1 MAKINAEALSALK
14 KNRND
19 EILKS
24 RAAAVLGKKQNPSWH
39 VLMDHIGLVFTN
51 FEGIRGYYN
60 IISEEWV
67 FVMTDVGRAH
77 EMLRD
82 ALIKADIMKY
92 TIHETAAFEWKEPI
106 DWVAFTIGNRAEYVT
121 VRSTYY
127 TDDSTTVDLTPEKK
141 AAIEYRIREEAI
153 PKLRAIMDEEYPYH
167 IKPRVISSFDNT
179 SVDIQNLYDWGE
191 RYFTT
196 GQGNFSELVY
206 RLKGKN
212 PLESVI
218 EFDEWLEEE
227 REVE

>member
-1 MAKINAEALSALK
+1 MAKINEEALAILK

-19 EILKS
+19 EVLKS
-24 RAAAVLGKKQNPSWH
+24 RAAAVLDKKQNPSWS

-51 FEGIRGYYN
+51 FEGVRGYYN
-60 IISEEWV
+60 LISGEWV
-67 FVMTDVGRAH
+67 FVMTDAGRAH
-77 EMLRD
+77 ELLRD
-82 ALIKADIMKY
+82 ALTKADI
-92 TIHETAAFEWKEPI
+92 IHETAVEWKEPI
-106 DWVAFTIGNRAEYVT
+106 NWVAFTIGNRAEHVT

-127 TDDSTTVDLTPEKK
+127 TDDFTTVALTPEKK

-153 PKLRAIMDEEYPYH
+153 PKFRAIMDEEYPYH

-196 GQGNFSELVY
+196 GNGTFSELVY

-212 PLESVI
+212 PLESVF
-218 EFDEWLEEE
+218 EFDEWLEKE
-227 REVE
+227 R